1 MVIIFEVNSLP
12 NILDYS
18 MGFKIPSDLT
28 DLTLAVV
35 CSVNISSV
43 QAWKCK
49 LMISVSAIILLAS
62 QGRFLTG
69 EVITTLAV
77 DLVLC

>member
-12 NILDYS
+12 NVLDYS
-18 MGFKIPSDLT
+18 MGFKISELT

-35 CSVNISSV
+35 CSVNVSISSV

-49 LMISVSAIILLAS
+49 LMI
-62 QGRFLTG
+62 
-69 EVITTLAV
+69 
-77 DLVLC
+77 